1 MLYIFDYIK
10 KTGYKKKEKGQ
21 KPEQGPL
28 GEYIVLLTLRQKG
41 CTNGGPAWASL
52 RVKVWVGKRLSSFK
66 SLA

>member
-1 MLYIFDYIK
+1 MLCIFDYNKKLAIK
-10 KTGYKKKEKGQ
+10 KRKRTATRA
-21 KPEQGPL
+21 GPL
-28 GEYIVLLTLRQKG
+28 GEYIVLLTLRKKG